1 MIFKNS
7 KYQINFRDQIFLII
21 FFCIV
26 FFFIGVFY
34 QRFGIYGN
42 KIKPYF
48 SQIKRE
54 FMTNSTNNKLEKISI
69 DIPFINFKTLEE
81 KRLEALKVSKIINND
96 NYVSGHATYKGE
108 KIKIKIRLKGDY
120 IDHLKGDKW
129 SFRVKTASEKT
140 IMGMKQFSLHHPS
153 QRLYLNEWLYHK
165 IMKKEDIIS
174 LRYDFVNV
182 LVNGKAL
189 GIYAIEEHFEKRL
202 LENNERKESI
212 ILRFDENR
220 MWEEFIQFRPHS
232 NKKTSG
238 YGGLFSSDIDAFQS
252 KDIQLNDQLKLQFL
266 KAAKLLSDFR
276 NGSKKTSEVFDID
289 RLSKFFA
296 LSDIFGAEHGAR
308 WHNARFY
315 FNPFTNLLEPIS
327 FDGNPSYANSV
338 ICNTSSGYN
347 FYYQKFFDDVD
358 FYKKYLEY
366 LHRFSEQSYGA
377 EIINDYKKELSSLQN
392 IMKLE
397 WEDYSFSF
405 DFIVS
410 NSDYIRTLL
419 SPKRTID
426 ANILSK
432 ENKNLVLSVG
442 NLQCFPITNLH
453 LLLSDSSRVYL
464 PRDLTIYGKSNN
476 EPISYEKLHF
486 SLADDA
492 KILEHNALK
501 IGFNFIGL
509 NEIRYEPI
517 TEFDYIFLNTNN
529 IKDQEPNYHNFNF
542 IYERVNSDEIFFKIG
557 HHKINDPII
566 FPPNKMIHIN
576 EGTTLDMGLNSYI
589 YSKSPFTM
597 KGKIDNPIK
606 FYSSDT
612 SAGGI
617 LIDRSET
624 ESFFENVQFYNLG
637 QKVQEILGI
646 TGSVTFYE
654 SKAFIKNCKFHN
666 NYSEDALNIV
676 RSTFNII
683 NTSFSNNFQDAL
695 DIDFCRGKI
704 KKSFFFFSGNDAID
718 ISGSNINLKQ
728 IEIHHT
734 SDKGISIGESSSLY
748 ASNIKIYNS
757 NVGIASKDLSNAQ
770 IKDLEIKA
778 SEIGLAVF
786 QKKSEFGPA
795 KLNITNGT
803 LSSCNIEYLLEDKS
817 TLTINNRK
825 LKDTISNVSSMIY

>member
-1 MIFKNS
+1 MI
-7 KYQINFRDQIFLII
+7 Y
-21 FFCIV
+21 
-26 FFFIGVFY
+26 
-34 QRFGIYGN
+34 
-42 KIKPYF
+42 
-48 SQIKRE
+48 
-54 FMTNSTNNKLEKISI
+54 
-69 DIPFINFKTLEE
+69 
-81 KRLEALKVSKIINND
+81 
-96 NYVSGHATYKGE
+96 
-108 KIKIKIRLKGDY
+108 
-120 IDHLKGDKW
+120 
-129 SFRVKTASEKT
+129 
-140 IMGMKQFSLHHPS
+140 
-153 QRLYLNEWLYHK
+153 
-165 IMKKEDIIS
+165 
-174 LRYDFVNV
+174 
-182 LVNGKAL
+182 
-189 GIYAIEEHFEKRL
+189 
-202 LENNERKESI
+202 
-212 ILRFDENR
+212 
-220 MWEEFIQFRPHS
+220 
-232 NKKTSG
+232 
-238 YGGLFSSDIDAFQS
+238 
-252 KDIQLNDQLKLQFL
+252 
-266 KAAKLLSDFR
+266 
-276 NGSKKTSEVFDID
+276 
-289 RLSKFFA
+289 
-296 LSDIFGAEHGAR
+296 
-308 WHNARFY
+308 
-315 FNPFTNLLEPIS
+315 
-327 FDGNPSYANSV
+327 
-338 ICNTSSGYN
+338 
-347 FYYQKFFDDVD
+347 
-358 FYKKYLEY
+358 
-366 LHRFSEQSYGA
+366 
-377 EIINDYKKELSSLQN
+377 
-392 IMKLE
+392 
-397 WEDYSFSF
+397 
-405 DFIVS
+405 
-410 NSDYIRTLL
+410 
-419 SPKRTID
+419 
-426 ANILSK
+426 
-432 ENKNLVLSVG
+432 
-442 NLQCFPITNLH
+442 
-453 LLLSDSSRVYL
+453 
-464 PRDLTIYGKSNN
+464 
-476 EPISYEKLHF
+476 
-486 SLADDA
+486 
-492 KILEHNALK
+492 
-501 IGFNFIGL
+501 
-509 NEIRYEPI
+509 
-517 TEFDYIFLNTNN
+517 
-529 IKDQEPNYHNFNF
+529 
-542 IYERVNSDEIFFKIG
+542 
-557 HHKINDPII
+557 
-566 FPPNKMIHIN
+566 IN

-666 NYSEDALNIV
+666 NFSEDALNIV